1 MGEVDGEGMILM
13 FFLERF
19 LLFFCF
25 FLVVLAGG
33 GGAAVTVDDSLALVL
48 VHELEEEE
56 MVSERFLLRLDP
68 GAATASAG
76 ALALHMPHR
85 LSWGLLAYVH
95 REQDH
100 VGGCSCSSSGDGGA
114 VCATCSKAFSNDT
127 VAGEVG
133 AAMVVPPRVLICG
146 SMGQWVWVVVAE
158 QLNVLM
164 NVSVRKI

>member
-1 MGEVDGEGMILM
+1 MGEVDGEGMILT

-25 FLVVLAGG
+25 FLVVLVGG
-33 GGAAVTVDDSLALVL
+33 GGATVTVDDSLVLVL

-56 MVSERFLLRLDP
+56 MVSERLRLKP
-68 GAATASAG
+68 GAATASTG

-100 VGGCSCSSSGDGGA
+100 DCGCSCSCSCSSGDGGA

-146 SMGQWVWVVVAE
+146 SMANRRLGAGLRW
-158 QLNVLM
+158 
-164 NVSVRKI
+164 